1 MSTDPTTP
9 PQEATRSREPSR
21 SSGSSRRLWL
31 VVGIVVVVAVVT
43 WLIVRGGDDDNQAAK
58 GPEVKTGVPTL
69 LSEAELREY
78 GRLQGMPVYWAGPQ
92 ANRKYE
98 VTHTRDGKYYVRY
111 LTPKAEVGSDQPRFL
126 TVGTYPGTNAYGAL
140 RQIGARSG
148 TSEINTRSG
157 ALVVI
162 DKSKPTS
169 VYFAFPN
176 QQFQVEVFDPRASRA
191 RRIVLGGQVQR
202 VR

>member
-1 MSTDPTTP
+1 MTTEPTSP
-9 PQEATRSREPSR
+9 VQEETRRREPSR
-21 SSGSSRRLWL
+21 SAGSSRRIWL

-43 WLIVRGGDDDNQAAK
+43 WLIVRGGDDNDKAAQ

-69 LSEAELREY
+69 LSEADLREY
-78 GRLQGMPVYWAGPQ
+78 GRLQAMPVYWAGPQ
-92 ANRKYE
+92 PNRKYE

-111 LTPKAEVGSDQPRFL
+111 LTPSAQAGDGHPRYL
-126 TVGTYPGTNAYGAL
+126 TVGTYPGSNAYGAL
-140 RQIGARSG
+140 RAIGARKG

-162 DKSKPTS
+162 DKKKPTS

-176 QQFQVEVFDPRASRA
+176 RQFQVEVFDPRASRA
-191 RRIVLGGQVQR
+191 RRVVLGGQVQR